1 MRLICALSIAFALGV
16 TSIPAFADDTAPYQP
31 QVVPPCKVYKTT
43 VGDVCGYL
51 NIEDWKLVL
60 KADAE
65 LVHLKIQLRN
75 DGERAALLV
84 LQLAELRKQVETYA
98 NSQSILVQRNSDL
111 TKQLLDLDLKY
122 QQERVRPS
130 WGSPL
135 AWTIAGVSTSILAG
149 VLIAGVLN

>member
-1 MRLICALSIAFALGV
+1 MRLICALLIAFALGV
-16 TSIPAFADDTAPYQP
+16 MSTPAFADDVYTPK
-31 QVVPPCKVYKTT
+31 VVPQCKVYKTAA
-43 VGDVCGYL
+43 GDVCGYL

-65 LVHLKIQLRN
+65 LVHDREQLKN
-75 DGERAALLV
+75 EGERATALT
-84 LQLAELRKQVETYA
+84 LQLTELKGQVATYA
-98 NSQSILVQRNSDL
+98 NSQSILVQQSVAL

-122 QQERVRPS
+122 QQERVKPS

-149 VLIAGVLN
+149 VLIASVLN

>member
-1 MRLICALSIAFALGV
+1 MTSTPAL
-16 TSIPAFADDTAPYQP
+16 ADDVYAPK
-31 QVVPPCKVYKTT
+31 VVPSCKVYKTT
-43 VGDVCGYL
+43 TGEVCGFL

-65 LVHLKIQLRN
+65 LVHSRIQLKN
-75 DGERAALLV
+75 EGERAALLT
-84 LQLAELRKQVETYA
+84 LQLTELKGQVATYA
-98 NSQSILVQRNSDL
+98 NSQSILVQQSVAL

-122 QQERVRPS
+122 QQERVKPT

-149 VLIAGVLN
+149 VLIAGLVN